1 MNETNRDT
9 MDNVSNHFS
18 KSYIGRA
25 DDGKELFG
33 VFLKDGREVRIYVS
47 ATGKSVRLYLD
58 GKEAKVSK

>member
-1 MNETNRDT
+1 MSETKRDT
-9 MDNVSNHFS
+9 MENVSKHFS
-18 KSYIGRA
+18 KSYIGVDA
-25 DDGKELFG
+25 DGKELYG

>member
-1 MNETNRDT
+1 MTEQTSDT
-9 MDNVSNHFS
+9 MSNVSKHFS

-47 ATGKSVRLYLD
+47 SSGKSVRLYLD
-58 GKEAKVSK
+58 GKEAKVGK